1 MARIAVAVPDLMLAS
16 RMVEPLKAA
25 GHEPATGALPGVAEG
40 AELLVCDLDQTDPAE
55 AAGLGIP
62 VVAFYSHV
70 DVETGERGREAGLEL
85 VVPRSRAA
93 RELPALVERLL
104 GA

>member
-16 RMVEPLKAA
+16 RMVEPLRAT
-25 GHEPATGALPGVAEG
+25 GHEPVTGTLPEVAAG
-40 AELLVCDLDQTDPAE
+40 ADLLVCDLDQVNPVE
-55 AAGLGIP
+55 VAGLGLP

-70 DVETGERGREAGLEL
+70 DVETGERGREAGLDL

-93 RELPALVERLL
+93 RELPELVERLL
-104 GA
+104 AG